1 MKQIKI
7 DATESTND
15 YLKQMLRQV
24 SLEDGTV
31 VRTLNQTKGR
41 GQRGANWFFEKDKS
55 LAFSMLKRWSEQ
67 ESPNP
72 FHLQWVVTNSI
83 FEVLSAMGRSSWH
96 IKWPNDIMADG
107 KKIAGILIEHQFQNK
122 LQSSVIGVGINVN
135 NQRLPTLPHAASL
148 CTILGRKFDVD
159 LLCDTLRQK
168 LFRACSDIKQD
179 NYSRD
184 LEQLNQRLYRKN
196 ITTFFETAQQGVFEG
211 QIKGVDQQGRLVVDS
226 VNGPQAHNVGEI
238 RLIVD

>member
-55 LAFSMLKRWSEQ
+55 LAFSILKKWLNDKP
-67 ESPNP
+67 PNP

-83 FEVLSAMGRSSWH
+83 FEVLSDLGRCSWH

-107 KKIAGILIEHQFQNK
+107 KKIAGILIEHQYQNK
-122 LQSSVIGVGINVN
+122 LQSSVIGIGINVN
-135 NQRLPTLPHAASL
+135 NQLLPTLPQAASL
-148 CTILGRKFDVD
+148 STILGRKFDVD
-159 LLCDTLRQK
+159 LLCDTLWQK
-168 LFRACSDIKQD
+168 LFLACSDIKQD
-179 NYSRD
+179 HYSRD

-196 ITTFFETAQQGVFEG
+196 IPTFFETAQQGVFQG
-211 QIKGVDQQGRLVVDS
+211 QINGVDQQGRLVVDS
-226 VNGPQAHNVGEI
+226 VNGLQAHNVGEI
-238 RLIVD
+238 RLIAD